1 MNLYKILKNNFNSFF
16 IFKTISIIGIL
27 IAGSIILI
35 MIFTTLGMWQES
47 LSIIP
52 DQKNITIAENN
63 PQSALTARK
72 IREWEQLELVN
83 KYWDS
88 INNSNAEIAVSL
100 LTDKYKIIKEEE
112 INKIVST
119 INEENKIEISDLT
132 EPFIICPKVWG
143 ITFYM
148 NQKSDEKIMT
158 QIKLTNIAGTWQ
170 ISYIGEPTEC

>member
-1 MNLYKILKNNFNSFF
+1 
-16 IFKTISIIGIL
+16 
-27 IAGSIILI
+27 
-35 MIFTTLGMWQES
+35 MWQES
-47 LSIIP
+47 LSIVP

-88 INNSNAEIAVSL
+88 INNSNADIAVSL
-100 LTDKYKIIKEEE
+100 LTDKYKLVKEEE
-112 INKIVST
+112 INKIV
-119 INEENKIEISDLT
+119 SDLT

-143 ITFYM
+143 ITFYI